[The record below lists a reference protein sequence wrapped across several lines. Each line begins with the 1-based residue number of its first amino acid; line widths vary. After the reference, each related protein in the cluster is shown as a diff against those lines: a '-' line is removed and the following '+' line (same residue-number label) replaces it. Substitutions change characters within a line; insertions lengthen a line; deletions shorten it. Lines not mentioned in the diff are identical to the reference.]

1 MKIITICGS
10 MKYKKEMMEVAER
23 LALEGNCV
31 ITPIYLNKS
40 KNEYADN
47 DYEMLLNV
55 HKKKISMSDAIFVV
69 NVDNYIGDGTNIEI
83 EYSKELNKEI
93 LYYSDMVL

>member
-1 MKIITICGS
+1 

-47 DYEMLLNV
+47 DYE
-55 HKKKISMSDAIFVV
+55 
-69 NVDNYIGDGTNIEI
+69 IEI
-83 EYSKELNKEI
+83 
-93 LYYSDMVL
+93 

>member
-10 MKYKKEMMEVAER
+10 MKYKKEMMEVAEK

-40 KNEYADN
+40 KNEYTDN
-47 DYEMLLNV
+47 DFEKLLNV
-55 HKKKISMSDAIFVV
+55 HKKKIRLSDAIFVV
-69 NVDNYIGDGTNIEI
+69 NVDKYIGDGTNIEI
-83 EYSKELNKEI
+83 EYAKSLNKEI
-93 LYYSDMVL
+93 LYYSDMIL